1 MIEAAIIMPPVI
13 SAVERQIGARAE
25 DRDLGHEPDE
35 LRRAADPEVAVERL
49 ALHRQGA
56 APARRPQCRML
67 SLSIP
72 IALITCELRAS
83 DSAAASASA
92 ACRPAWPR
100 RSEVAFWL
108 ISAISARAKPATTA
122 MKPRSR

>member
-1 MIEAAIIMPPVI
+1 MSRTNFDAPLVQKFRSRAWLCTVR
-13 SAVERQIGARAE
+13 AGAC
-25 DRDLGHEPDE
+25 
-35 LRRAADPEVAVERL
+35 
-49 ALHRQGA
+49 
-56 APARRPQCRML
+56 RRPQWRML

-72 IALITCELRAS
+72 IALITCEFRAS

-108 ISAISARAKPATTA
+108 ISAISARAKPDTTA
-122 MKPRSR
+122 MRSEEHTSELQSRQYLVCRLLLEKKKRIKKEETD